1 MTQPVS
7 KIRRAPAPE
16 SIAARRRVWRQWAA
30 ATPALGAMVFVL
42 LFAMLVMGQNDARTL
57 DRYQQEAA
65 AASASQ
71 DFKTARVCYE
81 RLLQIEGNNPVLLFG
96 LATSLE
102 GLGQE
107 QEALQIIQRLAPPDA
122 AGYAP
127 AHLLLAERLLS
138 NSPTPEAIALAEKH
152 LHRALEA
159 DPNNAEAQT
168 VLSTVP
174 HTHP

>member
-1 MTQPVS
+1 
-7 KIRRAPAPE
+7 
-16 SIAARRRVWRQWAA
+16 
-30 ATPALGAMVFVL
+30 MVFVM
-42 LFAMLVMGQNDARTL
+42 LFAILVMAQSGARTL
-57 DRYQQEAA
+57 DRYKQGAV
-65 AASASQ
+65 AASASH

-81 RLLQIEGNNPVLLFG
+81 RLLQTDGDNPVLLFG

-102 GLGQE
+102 GLGQG

-138 NSPTPEAIALAEKH
+138 NSPTPDAIALAEKH

-159 DPNNAEAQT
+159 DPDNAEAQT

-174 HTHP
+174 HARR

>member
-1 MTQPVS
+1 MTVPVS

-16 SIAARRRVWRQWAA
+16 SAAGPFRAWRQWAA
-30 ATPALGAMVFVL
+30 AAPALGAMVFVL

-57 DRYQQEAA
+57 DHYKQEAA
-65 AASASQ
+65 ATSAAQ

-81 RLLQIEGNNPVLLFG
+81 RLLQSDGNNPVLLFG

-102 GLGQE
+102 GLGQG
-107 QEALQIIQRLAPPDA
+107 QEAMQIIRRLAPPDA
-122 AGYAP
+122 SGYAP

-159 DPNNAEAQT
+159 DPTNAEAQT

-174 HTHP
+174 HATR

>member
-1 MTQPVS
+1 MTQPAS
-7 KIRRAPAPE
+7 KIRRAPTPE
-16 SIAARRRVWRQWAA
+16 STAGRRRVWRQWATA
-30 ATPALGAMVFVL
+30 VPALGAIAFVL
-42 LFAMLVMGQNDARTL
+42 LFAMLVTAQSDVRTI
-57 DRYQQEAA
+57 DRYKQEAA

-81 RLLQIEGNNPVLLFG
+81 RLLQTDGNNPALLFG

-107 QEALQIIQRLAPPDA
+107 QESLQIIQRLAPLDA

-174 HTHP
+174 RTLH